1 MKKYIIV
8 LLVLLSILG
17 FSQEKDFS
25 RIPQIQTKATYTTEV
40 APDKIV
46 LSILLK
52 ESNTRGK
59 VSVEELEKRLE
70 MVLQSNDID
79 IQSQLR
85 LVTLSSNFRSFFLKK
100 TDVYKSKSYELELKD
115 LKLVGK
121 ILRDLESQKISN
133 VDLSKTEY
141 TKLEELKIE
150 LKSKAVLKAKKQAE
164 EMAKALNQSIGK
176 AIFISDVESNIN
188 AYQRGVNGLNV
199 RRYSA
204 ARMAAA
210 YEVNR
215 AEAELEVEFDK
226 IKVAATVTVHFRLE

>member
-1 MKKYIIV
+1 M
-8 LLVLLSILG
+8 
-17 FSQEKDFS
+17 
-25 RIPQIQTKATYTTEV
+25 QTKATYTTEV